1 MDDANK
7 IGAIAIVAGLLM
19 MGANVFV
26 ISPFVDGQIADGVT
40 ETVAEGYDEVEDF
53 DDEWKTSTT
62 ERAYFANSITD
73 MASYATGNYDSAYDM
88 LGPFIYNVTTHRE
101 VIAYDSPPDTMT
113 YSEYDVFEWCE
124 SCTWTDDSGMIH
136 DSVSEHT
143 DITQI
148 NILWN
153 TQRIGGMGDGIEY
166 GEIFAKAMFATG
178 MIEFDLANRV
188 PSMWAAEEINATI
201 AGASLQIQLGFGLPS
216 ATADAMAP
224 VAVLDGAYD
233 SWNASTGGLGV
244 VDPDFS
250 TIAGTIMYTAV
261 QPTSWSGHSPADGV
275 GYCIALTCDLG
286 PVYVA
291 GMGEPSA
298 TITPVRA
305 QLYGYSDVDPVT
317 MTHIDWA
324 VYALAGTSF
333 LSNGGLGTAELT
345 NQTPNLRERFYAASG
360 LDIAPVTFDSV
371 TYDIERLLFDN
382 ATGILG
388 NNEVAGIP
396 LPNMVV
402 YLLLPL
408 QSVPMDLGAVSVVYP
423 QVPLLQ
429 VGTFAGY
436 VEPWVGLG
444 VTGAPNSFETFL
456 SGQSGNMTSSDWW
469 LAGFGGIDPLVG
481 NYLPIGLN
489 RGSFAGTVQLNSSQ
503 ADFILND
510 PNFGLKSSFSAAF
523 MYGELSGKTLPDASG
538 AQADWNDAFVANLYG
553 IDVAAAQA
561 LRDWVRNFYFDT
573 VMPVL
578 LNFVTGN
585 EPFTTQSVNNW
596 LFGWNDAV
604 NAYFGR
610 FPWVSL
616 ETNDTYY
623 GSEGISTGD
632 HSVYRISTTSDGGPP
647 GRMIAEG
654 YINSDGDG
662 VCDYDYATDG
672 TFLGFDLPCT
682 AGGEVY
688 GMTEHLP
695 WRAPHR
701 ETAALGL
708 LSDNVGNNETSLS
721 GTVGGIADA
730 DESFDLNLIGYAI
743 AHSEVGE
750 ETTYKGID
758 MVNHTVALDPAN
770 NQIQGKLIGSTTFVD
785 AMPGALPVYLGADL
799 DMKVEPKSNAIM
811 YGDVEVTFYLDTRGV
826 GFLTPDFSSS
836 DVQPVFVIRTFSEI
850 EDDQAVDFQDAV
862 TDNLGPMGWTNFGGS
877 VGGSLAVIS
886 ILTLLLYVAGIGGVV
901 YGARE
906 MLVEGSS
913 DKDEESFASGLQNEA
928 SEEE

>member
-7 IGAIAIVAGLLM
+7 IGAITIISGLLM
-19 MGANVFV
+19 MTANVFI
-26 ISPFVDGQIADGVT
+26 ISPFVDGQIADGVSDQ
-40 ETVAEGYDEVEDF
+40 VAEGYDEEADF
-53 DDEWKTSTT
+53 DEEWSTSTS
-62 ERAYFANSITD
+62 ERAYFANSIVDLAAYT
-73 MASYATGNYDSAYDM
+73 AGNYDSAYDM

-101 VIAYDSPPDTMT
+101 VLAFDDPVGTMT

-124 SCTWTDDSGMIH
+124 TCTWTDDSGMIH
-136 DSVSEHT
+136 DSISEHT

-153 TQRIGGMGDGIEY
+153 TQRIGGMGDGVEY
-166 GEIFAKAMFATG
+166 GEIFAKAMFATA

-188 PSMWAAEEINATI
+188 PSIWAAEEINATI
-201 AGASLQIQLGFGLPS
+201 AGASQQIQANFGLS
-216 ATADAMAP
+216 AELADAMAP
-224 VAVLDGAYD
+224 ASVLDGAYA
-233 SWNASTGGLGV
+233 SWNASAGGAGV
-244 VDPDFS
+244 VTPDFS
-250 TIAGTIMYTAV
+250 VIDYWRIMYTAV
-261 QPTSWSGHSPADGV
+261 EPTGF
-275 GYCIALTCDLG
+275 CIALTCDLG
-286 PVYVA
+286 PVFVA
-291 GMGEPSA
+291 GMGEPSETTTA
-298 TITPVRA
+298 MRA
-305 QLYGYSDVDPVT
+305 QLYGYYDAADPVT

-324 VYALAGTSF
+324 VYALAGSTF
-333 LSNGGLGTAELT
+333 LSNGGLGTADLT
-345 NQTPNLRERFYAASG
+345 NETPMLRERFHAASG

-371 TYDIERLLFDN
+371 TYDVERLLFDN
-382 ATGILG
+382 ETGILG
-388 NNEVAGIP
+388 YNEVAGIP

-429 VGTFAGY
+429 VGSFAGY

-444 VTGAPNSFETFL
+444 VTGAPNAFETFL
-456 SGQSGNMTSSDWW
+456 AGQNAGNMTSSDWW
-469 LAGFGGIDPLVG
+469 LAGFGGMDPLTG
-481 NYLPIGLN
+481 EYLPIGLN

-510 PNFGLKSSFSAAF
+510 PNVGVKSSFSAAF
-523 MYGELSGKTLPDASG
+523 MYGELSGKTLPDANG
-538 AQADWNDAFVANLYG
+538 VQYDWNDAFVANLYG
-553 IDVAAAQA
+553 IDIASAQA
-561 LRDWVRNFYFDT
+561 LRDWVSNFYFDT

-585 EPFTTQSVNNW
+585 EPFTTQSINNW

-623 GSEGISTGD
+623 GSGGISTGD
-632 HSVYRISTTSDGGPP
+632 RSVYRISITSDGGP
-647 GRMIAEG
+647 GERISEG

-662 VCDYDYATDG
+662 ICDYDYASDG
-672 TFLGFDLPCT
+672 AFVGYDLPCA
-682 AGGEVY
+682 AGGEIY

-708 LSDNVGNNETSLS
+708 LSSHVGNNETSLQ

-743 AHSEVGE
+743 AHSVVGE
-750 ETTYKGID
+750 ETTHKGID
-758 MVNHTVALDPAN
+758 MVNHSVTLDPAE
-770 NQIQGKLIGSTTFVD
+770 NQIQGKLIGSATFVD

-826 GFLTPDFSSS
+826 GFMNPDFSSD

-850 EDDQAVDFQDAV
+850 EDEQADDFRDAV

-877 VGGSLAVIS
+877 VGGSLTVIS
-886 ILTLLLYVAGIGGVV
+886 VVTLLLYVAGIAAVV
-901 YGARE
+901 YGTRE
-906 MLVEGSS
+906 MLMEGSAES
-913 DKDEESFASGLQNEA
+913 DKGEESFSSALHESND
-928 SEEE
+928 SEDE